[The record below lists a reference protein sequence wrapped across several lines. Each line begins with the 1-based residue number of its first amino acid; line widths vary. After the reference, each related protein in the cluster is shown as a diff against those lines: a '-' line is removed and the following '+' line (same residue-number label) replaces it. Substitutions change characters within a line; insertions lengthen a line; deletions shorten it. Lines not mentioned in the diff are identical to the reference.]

1 MIHPCSYPSYYA
13 ACQIALA
20 HHSRL
25 IPVAEEG
32 NVMYGRV
39 LWHEIDVKTSHQ
51 RKVQHLLCTKV
62 PIRARFV
69 VRREAREKG
78 RKFGVVQGLHGPPGL
93 LFIYCSTRSYF
104 NARLSFVGIHESDIH
119 LDNSKSNLILES
131 KDTAKSH

>member
-32 NVMYGRV
+32 NVMYIVREV
-39 LWHEIDVKTSHQ
+39 LLWHEIDVKASHQ
-51 RKVQHLLCTKV
+51 RKVQHLLCTKM

-69 VRREAREKG
+69 VRREAQEKG
-78 RKFGVVQGLHGPPGL
+78 KKNWRGSRLAWPAGLDIYL
-93 LFIYCSTRSYF
+93 L
-104 NARLSFVGIHESDIH
+104 
-119 LDNSKSNLILES
+119 
-131 KDTAKSH
+131 